1 MKFCEYQF
9 GRERFFF
16 TPLWSLEGGVLA
28 KAKENMW
35 LYDIVSMIVTL
46 SMCVIAL
53 EGWRK
58 TLFFTL
64 PVKICHVVN
73 TVNF

>member
-1 MKFCEYQF
+1 M
-9 GRERFFF
+9 
-16 TPLWSLEGGVLA
+16 LA

-35 LYDIVSMIVTL
+35 LYDIVSVIVTL
-46 SMCVIAL
+46 SVCVIAL

-64 PVKICHVVN
+64 PVKICHIVN